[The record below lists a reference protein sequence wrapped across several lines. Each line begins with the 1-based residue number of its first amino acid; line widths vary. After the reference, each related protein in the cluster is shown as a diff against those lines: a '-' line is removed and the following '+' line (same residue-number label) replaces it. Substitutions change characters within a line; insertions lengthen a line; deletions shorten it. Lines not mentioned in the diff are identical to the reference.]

1 MNTTDFSDRFTCAAL
16 LLVLALAPLGCEK
29 KPDDAPAPKAGDA
42 APAPSNRV
50 DINASVRQNL
60 GITFAKV
67 ESRNVAR
74 TLRVP
79 GRFELLPTAKR
90 EYRAAASG
98 TVELL
103 VQQYQTVTAGTPLYR
118 LDSPRWREMQKE
130 LADAEA
136 SVKLARAGVES
147 IAPLLAAHENHHAEI
162 QKAVDLWAARVTT
175 LEQLQTAGGA
185 RGDEVAQAKASLA
198 SSRSEL
204 AETLEKEA
212 ELLAR
217 KSETAAQ
224 LDAATSRLAF
234 LYEAAATLVGT
245 SANELQQPIASA
257 LGSADEHASTPRWRT
272 ISAIEVRAL
281 APGVV
286 ETVSVVSGGVIDQH
300 AHVLSTV
307 QPDQVRFRAA
317 ALQSDLPRLADGQ
330 PASVVPAQP
339 TSPANRSTRAASAS
353 DDAAPFTGTLT
364 LAPTAD
370 AERRTI
376 ELILTPAP
384 VIAASGA
391 ATAAPPWARAGVA
404 AFLEVVTAGIADSD
418 QTRAA
423 AQLAIPLKCVARDG
437 TAAIIFRRDPAD
449 PNKAIRMEADLGLD
463 DGRWVVIK
471 SGVAEGNEIVLDGVY
486 QLMVATSGSI
496 TKGGHFHP
504 DGTFHEGED
513 E

>member
-1 MNTTDFSDRFTCAAL
+1 MSRPFVFSFLILLGAIPGCDRQPESA
-16 LLVLALAPLGCEK
+16 
-29 KPDDAPAPKAGDA
+29 KPTSAGDS
-42 APAPSNRV
+42 APVITNRV

-103 VQQYQTVTAGTPLYR
+103 VQQYQSVEAGTPLYR
-118 LDSPRWREMQKE
+118 LDSPRWREMQRE

-136 SVKLARAGVES
+136 SVKLARAGVDS
-147 IAPLLAAHENHHAEI
+147 IEPLLAAHENHHTEI
-162 QKAVDLWAARVTT
+162 QKAVDLWTARVTA
-175 LEQLQTAGGA
+175 LEQLQIAGGA
-185 RGDEVAQAKASLA
+185 RGDEVAQAKASMA

-212 ELLAR
+212 ELQSR
-217 KSETAAQ
+217 KTETAAN

-234 LYEAAATLVGT
+234 LYEAAATLSGV
-245 SANELQQPIASA
+245 
-257 LGSADEHASTPRWRT
+257 SADDLRAPAADHPSTQRYRT
-272 ISAIEVRAL
+272 INGIEVRAL
-281 APGVV
+281 TPGVI
-286 ETVSVVSGGVIDQH
+286 ESVGVTSGGVVDQH

-307 QPDQVRFRAA
+307 QPDQVRFRGV
-317 ALQSDLPRLADGQ
+317 ALQSDLPRLAPGQ
-330 PASVVPAQP
+330 PASVVAAQP
-339 TSPANRSTRAASAS
+339 
-353 DDAAPFTGTLT
+353 AAPARGDTSKNAAESFASLTGTLT

-370 AERRTI
+370 AERRTL
-376 ELILTPAP
+376 ELVLVPAEGTPTPA
-384 VIAASGA
+384 
-391 ATAAPPWARAGVA
+391 WAKAGVS
-404 AFLEVVTAGIADSD
+404 AFLEVVTSGDG
-418 QTRAA
+418 RAE
-423 AQLAIPLKCVARDG
+423 LAIPLKCVARDG

-504 DGTFHEGED
+504 DGTFHEGD

>member
-1 MNTTDFSDRFTCAAL
+1 MNTLITRTAIAAMTL
-16 LLVLALAPLGCEK
+16 PIVLAFSMLGCEK
-29 KPDDAPAPKAGDA
+29 KPQSPAAAGKDVA
-42 APAPSNRV
+42 APAPSNRI

-67 ESRNVAR
+67 ESRNVTR

-90 EYRAAASG
+90 EYRAAAAG

-103 VQQYQTVTAGTPLYR
+103 VQQYQTVAAGKPLYW

-136 SVKLARAGVES
+136 SVKLAQAGADS
-147 IAPLLAAHENHHAEI
+147 IAPLLAAHENHHTEI
-162 QKAVDLWAARVTT
+162 QKAVDLWTARVNT

-185 RGDEVAQAKASLA
+185 RGDEVAQAKAAMA

-204 AETLEKEA
+204 AETLEKQA

-217 KSETAAQ
+217 KTETAAH
-224 LDAATSRLAF
+224 LDAAQSRLAF
-234 LYEAAATLVGT
+234 LYEAAASLAGI
-245 SANELQQPIASA
+245 SA
-257 LGSADEHASTPRWRT
+257 ADLHAPSPSDPSMPSWRT
-272 ISAIEVRAL
+272 ISGIEVRAL
-281 APGVV
+281 TPGVV
-286 ETVSVVSGGVIDQH
+286 QSVNIASGGVIDQH

-307 QPDQVRFRAA
+307 QPDQVRFRAVG
-317 ALQSDLPRLADGQ
+317 LQSDLPRLADGQ
-330 PASVVPAQP
+330 AASVVAAQAPQPGKNAPAATAQ
-339 TSPANRSTRAASAS
+339 NEAA
-353 DDAAPFTGTLT
+353 AAFSGTLM

-370 AERRTI
+370 PERRTL
-376 ELILTPAP
+376 ELILAPSTGSTPPA
-384 VIAASGA
+384 
-391 ATAAPPWARAGVA
+391 WAKAGVA
-404 AFLEVVTAGIADSD
+404 AFLEIVTSGAQAGRNDE
-418 QTRAA
+418 
-423 AQLAIPLKCVARDG
+423 LAIPLKCVARDG

-463 DGRWVVIK
+463 DGRWVIIK

-504 DGTFHEGED
+504 DGTFHEGD

>member
-1 MNTTDFSDRFTCAAL
+1 MRTHRPRYRMTRSTLPL
-16 LLVLALAPLGCEK
+16 LLGLALLGCEK
-29 KPDDAPAPKAGDA
+29 VPNDAPESKASDA
-42 APAPSNRV
+42 APAPTNRV

-60 GITFAKV
+60 GITFARV

-79 GRFELLPTAKR
+79 GRFELLPTARR

-98 TVELL
+98 TVEVL
-103 VQQYQTVTAGTPLYR
+103 VQQYQPVTTGTPLYR

-136 SVKLARAGVES
+136 SVKLAQAGVDS
-147 IAPLLAAHENHHAEI
+147 IDPMLVAHENHHTEI
-162 QKAVDLWAARVTT
+162 QKAVDLWTARVAT
-175 LEQLQTAGGA
+175 LEQLQAAGGA
-185 RGDEVAQAKASLA
+185 RGDEVAQAKAALA

-217 KSETAAQ
+217 KAETAAQ

-234 LYEAAATLVGT
+234 LYEAASSLVGVT
-245 SANELQQPIASA
+245 AADLRSPSAS
-257 LGSADEHASTPRWRT
+257 DASTPRWRT
-272 ISAIEVRAL
+272 INGIEVRAL
-281 APGVV
+281 TPGVV
-286 ETVSVVSGGVIDQH
+286 ENLSVVSGGVIDQH
-300 AHVLSTV
+300 AHILSTV
-307 QPDQVRFRAA
+307 QPDQVRFRAVG
-317 ALQSDLPRLADGQ
+317 LQSDLPRLADGQ
-330 PASVVPAQP
+330 QASVEAAQ
-339 TSPANRSTRAASAS
+339 TMKGTDSGESALR
-353 DDAAPFTGTLT
+353 FTGTLM

-370 AERRTI
+370 AERRTL
-376 ELILTPAP
+376 ELVLTPA
-384 VIAASGA
+384 VGTS
-391 ATAAPPWARAGVA
+391 APPWAKAGVS
-404 AFLEVVTAGIADSD
+404 AFLEVVTSGGG
-418 QTRAA
+418 REE
-423 AQLAIPLKCVARDG
+423 LAIPLKCVARDG

-471 SGVAEGNEIVLDGVY
+471 SGVGEGNEIVLDGVY

-504 DGTFHEGED
+504 DGTFHEGND
-513 E
+513 

>member
-1 MNTTDFSDRFTCAAL
+1 MLPFAL
-16 LLVLALAPLGCEK
+16 SGCEK
-29 KPDDAPAPKAGDA
+29 KVEQSPGAGTSDAPAPT
-42 APAPSNRV
+42 NRV
-50 DINASVRQNL
+50 DINTAVRQNL

-90 EYRAAASG
+90 EYRAAAAG

-103 VQQYQTVTAGTPLYR
+103 VQQYQAVAAGNPLYR

-136 SVKLARAGVES
+136 SVKLGQAGVAS
-147 IAPLLAAHENHHAEI
+147 IAPLLAAHENHHMEI
-162 QKAVDLWAARVTT
+162 QKAVDLWTARVST
-175 LEQLQTAGGA
+175 LEQLLTAGGA
-185 RGDEVAQAKASLA
+185 RGDEVAQAKAAMA

-217 KSETAAQ
+217 KAETAAQ

-234 LYEAAATLVGT
+234 LYEAAATLVGV
-245 SANELQQPIASA
+245 SATDLRSPSPSDAN
-257 LGSADEHASTPRWRT
+257 TPRWRT
-272 ISAIEVRAL
+272 VSGIEVRAIT
-281 APGVV
+281 PGVV
-286 ETVSVVSGGVIDQH
+286 ESVQVVSGGVIDQH

-307 QPDQVRFRAA
+307 QPEQVRFRAVG
-317 ALQSDLPRLADGQ
+317 LQSDLPRLSDGQ
-330 PASVVPAQP
+330 QASVVAAQ
-339 TSPANRSTRAASAS
+339 
-353 DDAAPFTGTLT
+353 AAPPGKNAPGANAQSEAAAAFSGTLT

-370 AERRTI
+370 PERRTL
-376 ELILTPAP
+376 ELILAPATGTTPPA
-384 VIAASGA
+384 
-391 ATAAPPWARAGVA
+391 WAKAGVS
-404 AFLEVVTAGIADSD
+404 AFLEVVTSGSASGAQAGTADE
-418 QTRAA
+418 
-423 AQLAIPLKCVARDG
+423 LAIPLKCVVRDG

-471 SGVAEGNEIVLDGVY
+471 SGVGEGNEIVLDGVY

-504 DGTFHEGED
+504 DGTFHEGE